1 MKIKDL
7 NKKYKKKIRLDEIVT
22 INCDDGECYL
32 KSSSGVSGI
41 EINFEGQA
49 KITPQLP
56 EGWILQGNN
65 NKLIIFSLQN
75 KTIENQMLFIYEGFM
90 KITSVIACNNKS
102 ERYNETFNKS
112 QLSWGSS
119 NWEMNIENDTW
130 NNFKD
135 KRKKGSVKT
144 TSYNLPDYGLPKLD
158 KTKIKTKRRTST
170 SSYTTGG
177 GSSGGSGGY

>member
-65 NKLIIFSLQN
+65 NKLIIFSLQK

-112 QLSWGSS
+112 AEDALKTWHIIQEGKYIGIYCPECWEHSKDVADLYIESEGS
-119 NWEMNIENDTW
+119 
-130 NNFKD
+130 F
-135 KRKKGSVKT
+135 
-144 TSYNLPDYGLPKLD
+144 
-158 KTKIKTKRRTST
+158 IKTKQ
-170 SSYTTGG
+170 
-177 GSSGGSGGY
+177 